1 MAILKRQ
8 FKYIKIFNQ
17 RNKMLIL
24 KKIIVSFIMTVVVWF
39 CFQATVVRA
48 ERLKD
53 ITHVAGVRANQLL
66 GYGLVI
72 GLNGTGDTTNSAPFT
87 EQSIKSLISRL
98 GVTIPGK
105 ARVAIKNVAAVII
118 HAELPPF
125 SKKGQKI
132 DITVS
137 SIGDSKSLRG
147 GTLILSPLKG
157 VDDKIYAIAQGN
169 VIVNGF
175 GIEGGDGSSITVNV
189 PSVGRIPNGAT
200 IENTIDTPFGK
211 ETELV
216 LNLNSPDFTTSI
228 RVTKLINKTM
238 GPDTARSID
247 ASSIHVN
254 APQERNQRVSFIAML
269 ENLNVE
275 PGKAAARIV
284 INSRSGTVVIG
295 EHVRVMPAA
304 ISHGSLT
311 LTISENAQAS
321 QPNAF
326 GDGETVIVPQSQV
339 GADRGNNRMFLFEP
353 GVSLNDIVRAINE
366 VGVSPGDLVS
376 ILEALKEAGALRAE
390 LIVI

>member
-1 MAILKRQ
+1 MLIILKLS
-8 FKYIKIFNQ
+8 KVKNI
-17 RNKMLIL
+17 IL
-24 KKIIVSFIMTVVVWF
+24 TALFLVLSFQSISVK
-39 CFQATVVRA
+39 A

-53 ITHVAGVRANQLL
+53 ITHIAGVRANQLL
-66 GYGLVI
+66 GYGLII
-72 GLNGTGDTTNSAPFT
+72 GLNGTGDSTNSAPFT

-105 ARVAIKNVAAVII
+105 SRISIKNVAAVII
-118 HAELPPF
+118 HAELPAF
-125 SKKGQKI
+125 AKKGQKI

-137 SIGDSKSLRG
+137 SIGDSNSLRG

-157 VDDKIYAIAQGN
+157 IDNKIYAIAQGN

-175 GIEGGDGSSITVNV
+175 GLDGGDGSSITVNV

-211 ETELV
+211 ETDLV
-216 LNLNSPDFTTSI
+216 LNLNTADFTTSVRI
-228 RVTKLINKTM
+228 TKIINTTM
-238 GPDTARSID
+238 GPGTARSID
-247 ASSIHVN
+247 ASSVHVN

-269 ENLNVE
+269 ENLTIE
-275 PGKAAARIV
+275 PGKSAARII

-295 EHVRVMPAA
+295 ENVRVLPAA

-311 LTISENAQAS
+311 LTISENARAS
-321 QPNAF
+321 QPNALAS
-326 GDGETVIVPQSQV
+326 GETVIVPQSTLGSEQKQ
-339 GADRGNNRMFLFEP
+339 NRMFLFQP

>member
-1 MAILKRQ
+1 
-8 FKYIKIFNQ
+8 
-17 RNKMLIL
+17 MLLL
-24 KKIIVSFIMTVVVWF
+24 KKNRSIFIIGFFLLFVLQSEIVN
-39 CFQATVVRA
+39 A

-53 ITHVAGVRANQLL
+53 ITNVAGVRSNQLI

-72 GLNGTGDTTNSAPFT
+72 GLSGTGDTTNSAPFT
-87 EQSIKSLISRL
+87 EQSVKSLISRL
-98 GVTIPGK
+98 GVTIPSK
-105 ARVAIKNVAAVII
+105 ARLSIKNVAAVVI
-118 HAELPPF
+118 HASLPAF

-147 GTLILSPLKG
+147 GTLILSPLRG
-157 VDDKIYAIAQGN
+157 VDDKVYAIAQGN

-175 GIEGGDGSSITVNV
+175 GIEGGDGSSITVNI

-200 IENTIDTPFGK
+200 IENTIKTPIGK
-211 ETELV
+211 ETSLV
-216 LNLNSPDFTTSI
+216 LNLNTADFTTSI
-228 RVTKLINKTM
+228 RITNLINKTM
-238 GPDTARSID
+238 GPGTARSID
-247 ASSIHVN
+247 ASSVYVS
-254 APQERNQRVSFIAML
+254 APQERSQRVSFIAML

-275 PGKAAARIV
+275 PGKSAARII

-295 EHVRVMPAA
+295 ENVRVLPAA

-311 LTISENAQAS
+311 LTISENNFAS

-326 GDGETVIVPQSQV
+326 SEGETVVIQSSKV
-339 GADRGNNRMFLFEP
+339 DAERKNNRMFLFEP

-366 VGVSPGDLVS
+366 VGVSPGDLVA

>member
-1 MAILKRQ
+1 MLKLNE
-8 FKYIKIFNQ
+8 IKHIFIIG
-17 RNKMLIL
+17 LVLLFLVHTGTL
-24 KKIIVSFIMTVVVWF
+24 K
-39 CFQATVVRA
+39 A

-53 ITHVAGVRANQLL
+53 ITHVAGVRENQLI

-72 GLNGTGDTTNSAPFT
+72 GLNGTGDSTNSAPFT

-105 ARVAIKNVAAVII
+105 SRVSIKNVAAVII
-118 HAELPPF
+118 HAQLPAF

-137 SIGDSKSLRG
+137 SIGDAKSLRG
-147 GTLILSPLKG
+147 GTLIMSPLKG

-175 GIEGGDGSSITVNV
+175 GVDGGDGSSITVNI

-200 IENTIDTPFGK
+200 IENTIETPFGK

-216 LNLNSPDFTTSI
+216 LNLNTADFTTSI
-228 RVTKLINKTM
+228 RITKIINEVM
-238 GPDTARSID
+238 GPNTARSID
-247 ASSIHVN
+247 ASSVHVN

-269 ENLNVE
+269 ENLQVK
-275 PGKAAARIV
+275 PGKAPARVIV
-284 INSRSGTVVIG
+284 NSRSGTVVIG
-295 EHVRVMPAA
+295 EHVRVLPAA

-311 LTISENAQAS
+311 LTISENTAVS
-321 QPNAF
+321 QPNALAD
-326 GDGETVIVPQSQV
+326 GDTVVVPQSTVSAGQKL
-339 GADRGNNRMFLFEP
+339 NRMFLFEP

>member
-1 MAILKRQ
+1 MLTIKKFKNIFVIGLVFLLLLQIGTLK
-8 FKYIKIFNQ
+8 
-17 RNKMLIL
+17 
-24 KKIIVSFIMTVVVWF
+24 
-39 CFQATVVRA
+39 A

-53 ITHVAGVRANQLL
+53 ITNVAGVRANQLL

-72 GLNGTGDTTNSAPFT
+72 GLNGTGDSTNSAPFT

-105 ARVAIKNVAAVII
+105 SRVSIKNVAAVII

-125 SKKGQKI
+125 AKKGQKV

-175 GIEGGDGSSITVNV
+175 GVDGGDGSSITVNV

-200 IENTIDTPFGK
+200 IENTIETPFGK
-211 ETELV
+211 ETDLV
-216 LNLNSPDFTTSI
+216 LNLNSADFTTSI
-228 RVTKLINKTM
+228 RITRVINEVM

-269 ENLNVE
+269 ENLEVK
-275 PGKAAARIV
+275 PGKAAARVIV
-284 INSRSGTVVIG
+284 NSRSGTVVIG
-295 EHVRVMPAA
+295 EHVRVLPAA

-311 LTISENAQAS
+311 LTISENAVAS

-326 GDGETVIVPQSQV
+326 GAGDTVVVPQSTVSTEQKQ
-339 GADRGNNRMFLFEP
+339 NRMFLFEP

>member
-1 MAILKRQ
+1 MFTLKEIRNL
-8 FKYIKIFNQ
+8 FVTGIFVLFLVQ
-17 RNKMLIL
+17 TG
-24 KKIIVSFIMTVVVWF
+24 IVK
-39 CFQATVVRA
+39 A

-53 ITHVAGVRANQLL
+53 ISNVAGVRTNQLI

-72 GLNGTGDTTNSAPFT
+72 GLNGTGDTSNSAPFT
-87 EQSIKSLISRL
+87 EQSLKSLISRL
-98 GVTIPGK
+98 GVTMPGK
-105 ARVAIKNVAAVII
+105 ARLAVKNVAAVIV
-118 HAELPPF
+118 HANLPAF

-137 SIGDSKSLRG
+137 SIGDAKSLRG
-147 GTLILSPLKG
+147 GSLIISPLKG
-157 VDDKIYAIAQGN
+157 VDDKVYAIAQGN

-175 GIEGGDGSSITVNV
+175 GIDGGDGSSITVNI

-200 IENTIDTPFGK
+200 IENTIETPFGN
-211 ETELV
+211 ETSIV
-216 LNLNSPDFTTSI
+216 LNLNTADFTTSI
-228 RVTKLINKTM
+228 RVTETINKTM
-238 GPDTARSID
+238 GPGTARSID

-269 ENLNVE
+269 ENLKVE
-275 PGKAAARIV
+275 PGKSPGRII

-295 EHVRVMPAA
+295 ENVRVLPAA

-311 LTISENAQAS
+311 LTISENTRVS
-321 QPNAF
+321 QPKPF
-326 GDGETVIVPQSQV
+326 SDGETIVATGSTLEAEQKEK
-339 GADRGNNRMFLFEP
+339 RMFLFEP
-353 GVSLNDIVRAINE
+353 GISLNDIVRAINE

>member
-1 MAILKRQ
+1 MNTIINKSIKVRLMLTLKEIRN
-8 FKYIKIFNQ
+8 IFIIG
-17 RNKMLIL
+17 LIL
-24 KKIIVSFIMTVVVWF
+24 LF
-39 CFQATVVRA
+39 CSQSGLLHA

-53 ITHVAGVRANQLL
+53 ITHIAGVRANQLL

-72 GLNGTGDTTNSAPFT
+72 GLNGTGDSTNSAPFT

-105 ARVAIKNVAAVII
+105 ERVSIKNVAAVII

-125 SKKGQKI
+125 AKKGQRI

-137 SIGDSKSLRG
+137 SIGDSNSLRG

-157 VDDKIYAIAQGN
+157 VDDKVYAIAQGN

-175 GIEGGDGSSITVNV
+175 GVDGGDGSSITVNV
-189 PSVGRIPNGAT
+189 PSVGRIPNGAM
-200 IENTIDTPFGK
+200 IENSIETPFGK
-211 ETELV
+211 ETALV
-216 LNLNSPDFTTSI
+216 LNLNTADFTTSI
-228 RVTKLINKTM
+228 RVTKIINKVM
-238 GPDTARSID
+238 GPGTARSID
-247 ASSIHVN
+247 AASIHVN

-269 ENLNVE
+269 ENLTVE
-275 PGKAAARIV
+275 PGKAAARIIV
-284 INSRSGTVVIG
+284 NSRSGTVVIG

-326 GDGETVIVPQSQV
+326 AAGDTVVVPQSTV
-339 GADRGNNRMFLFEP
+339 GAEQQSNRMFLFEP

>member
-1 MAILKRQ
+1 MAILINFM
-8 FKYIKIFNQ
+8 FKGFA
-17 RNKMLIL
+17 MLGY
-24 KKIIVSFIMTVVVWF
+24 KKFINTAGISMLLLFSMQPVIVT
-39 CFQATVVRA
+39 A

-53 ITHVAGVRANQLL
+53 ISHVAGVRSNQLL

-72 GLNGTGDTTNSAPFT
+72 GLNGTGDTSNSAPFT

-98 GVTIPGK
+98 GVTIPSK
-105 ARVAIKNVAAVII
+105 ARISVKNVAAVAI
-118 HAELPPF
+118 HAALPAF

-132 DITVS
+132 DVTVS
-137 SIGDSKSLRG
+137 SIGDAKSLRG
-147 GTLILSPLKG
+147 GSLILSSLKG
-157 VDDKIYAIAQGN
+157 VDDKVYAIAQGN

-175 GIEGGDGSSITVNV
+175 GIEGGDGSSITVNI

-200 IENTIDTPFGK
+200 IENIIVTPFGK

-216 LNLNSPDFTTSI
+216 LNLNTADFTTSI
-228 RVTKLINKTM
+228 RVTRAINKTM
-238 GPDTARSID
+238 GPGTARSID

-269 ENLNVE
+269 ENLTIE
-275 PGKAAARIV
+275 PGKAPARII

-295 EHVRVMPAA
+295 ENVRVLPAA

-311 LTISENAQAS
+311 LTISENPSIS

-326 GDGETVIVPQSQV
+326 SDGKTAVVQSSKLN
-339 GADRGNNRMFLFEP
+339 ANRKDNRMFLFEP

>member
-1 MAILKRQ
+1 MLS
-8 FKYIKIFNQ
+8 FKEIKN
-17 RNKMLIL
+17 
-24 KKIIVSFIMTVVVWF
+24 IIVIGLSLLLLSQVGI
-39 CFQATVVRA
+39 VRA

-53 ITHVAGVRANQLL
+53 ISDVAGVRPNQLL

-72 GLNGTGDTTNSAPFT
+72 GLNGTGDTSNSAPFT

-105 ARVAIKNVAAVII
+105 TRIAVKNVAAVVI
-118 HAELPPF
+118 HAELPSF
-125 SKKGQKI
+125 AKKGQKI

-157 VDDKIYAIAQGN
+157 VDDKVYAIAQGN

-175 GIEGGDGSSITVNV
+175 GIEGGDGSSITVNI
-189 PSVGRIPNGAT
+189 PTVGRIPNGAI
-200 IENTIDTPFGK
+200 IENVIDTPFGK
-211 ETELV
+211 ETDLV
-216 LNLNSPDFTTSI
+216 LNLNTADFTTSI
-228 RVTKLINKTM
+228 RVTKVINKTM
-238 GPDTARSID
+238 GPGTARSID

-254 APQERNQRVSFIAML
+254 APQERNQRVAFIAML
-269 ENLNVE
+269 ENLVVE
-275 PGKAAARIV
+275 PGKAAARII

-295 EHVRVMPAA
+295 ENVRVLPAA

-311 LTISENAQAS
+311 LTITENSAAS

-326 GDGETVIVPQSQV
+326 ASGDTVIVPQSEV
-339 GADRGNNRMFLFEP
+339 GAEQKNNRMFLFAP

>member
-1 MAILKRQ
+1 MLNILKSSQ
-8 FKYIKIFNQ
+8 SKVIAMMGLF
-17 RNKMLIL
+17 
-24 KKIIVSFIMTVVVWF
+24 IVLNTLSIT
-39 CFQATVVRA
+39 ANA

-53 ITHVAGVRANQLL
+53 ITNIAGVRANQLL
-66 GYGLVI
+66 GYGLII
-72 GLNGTGDTTNSAPFT
+72 GLNGTGDSTNSAPFT

-105 ARVAIKNVAAVII
+105 SRISIKNVAAVII
-118 HAELPPF
+118 HAELPAF
-125 SKKGQKI
+125 AKKGQKI

-137 SIGDSKSLRG
+137 SIGDSNSLRG

-157 VDDKIYAIAQGN
+157 IDNKIYAIAQGN

-175 GIEGGDGSSITVNV
+175 GLDGGDGSSITVNV

-200 IENTIDTPFGK
+200 IENTIETPFGK
-211 ETELV
+211 ETDLV
-216 LNLNSPDFTTSI
+216 LNLNTADFTTSI
-228 RVTKLINKTM
+228 RITKIINKTM
-238 GPDTARSID
+238 GPNTARSID
-247 ASSIHVN
+247 ASSVHVN

-269 ENLNVE
+269 ENLTVE
-275 PGKAAARIV
+275 PGKSAARIIV
-284 INSRSGTVVIG
+284 NSRSGTVVIG
-295 EHVRVMPAA
+295 ENVRVLPAA

-311 LTISENAQAS
+311 LTISENARAS
-321 QPNAF
+321 QPNALAA
-326 GDGETVIVPQSQV
+326 GETVIVPQSTLEAEQKQ
-339 GADRGNNRMFLFEP
+339 NRMFLFEP

>member
-1 MAILKRQ
+1 MLTVKEFRT
-8 FKYIKIFNQ
+8 IF
-17 RNKMLIL
+17 
-24 KKIIVSFIMTVVVWF
+24 IIGLFLLF
-39 CFQATVVRA
+39 CSQSGLLRA

-72 GLNGTGDTTNSAPFT
+72 GLNGTGDSTNSAPFT

-105 ARVAIKNVAAVII
+105 DRVSIKNVAAVII

-125 SKKGQKI
+125 AKKGQKI

-137 SIGDSKSLRG
+137 SIGDSSSLRG

-157 VDDKIYAIAQGN
+157 VDDKVYAIAQGN

-175 GIEGGDGSSITVNV
+175 GVDGGDGSSITVNV
-189 PSVGRIPNGAT
+189 PSVGRIPNGAM
-200 IENTIDTPFGK
+200 IENSIETPFGK
-211 ETELV
+211 ETALV
-216 LNLNSPDFTTSI
+216 LNLNTADFTTSI
-228 RVTKLINKTM
+228 RVTKMINKVM
-238 GPDTARSID
+238 GPGTARSID

-269 ENLNVE
+269 ENLKVV
-275 PGKAAARIV
+275 PGKAAARIIV
-284 INSRSGTVVIG
+284 NSRSGTVVIG
-295 EHVRVMPAA
+295 EHVRVLPAA

-326 GDGETVIVPQSQV
+326 AEGETVVVPQSTVAAEQK
-339 GADRGNNRMFLFEP
+339 NNRMFLFEP